1 MANEKKKKYMKPQVI
16 PIIEKENKNFII
28 LCISIHW
35 VDAVILD
42 NDTTNHSW
50 MTL

>member
-1 MANEKKKKYMKPQVI
+1 MANEKNIYMRPQVI
-16 PIIEKENKNFII
+16 LILEKENKNFII

-35 VDAVILD
+35 VDGVILD
-42 NDTTNHSW
+42 NDTTNYSW

>member
-1 MANEKKKKYMKPQVI
+1 MANEKNIYMRPQVI
-16 PIIEKENKNFII
+16 LILEKENKNFII